1 VPTGRTGRTS
11 GEHWTYHPCNATD
24 SSGKTTY
31 VEAHAV
37 AAPRALG
44 KARAARI
51 TSPWAVAGIVAAFYL
66 LLVTPGLVGNPY
78 QFVNIGR
85 QYIHKGTSSAAIDDH
100 ARAINHRIGY
110 DGQFYYFLAADPVH
124 GNDYMDA
131 PGIIYSR
138 IGYPITARALSGG
151 NPVLVPYM
159 MVLVNVLA
167 AVAGTLAVAFFL
179 RRNGLPPAL
188 ALVYGLYPGL
198 VMAVIRDLTEPLA
211 FALAAGA
218 LLVFDARS
226 KWRLLGSGALF
237 GLAMLTRETVA
248 IFPAIL
254 ALALLVGVGNVSEWR
269 IRLRWGNIARA
280 VAFAELA
287 FAPLLVWRHVL
298 ATVLPHAATQEQ
310 FVSGEHHVAGVGGAT
325 GTLLT
330 ALVPFHAIAK
340 QWPWTGDDVTDLL
353 LVILPALLWA
363 GIAIVLLR
371 RKVTPPPM
379 FVLANVAV
387 FVIFLP
393 TPIAVDYASLGR
405 ASIGI
410 LLAVMLTLPLL
421 PDAFGKRAE
430 LMRGTLVLWS
440 LPLCIVVGL
449 LFHTIGPKY
458 VW

>member
-1 VPTGRTGRTS
+1 M
-11 GEHWTYHPCNATD
+11 
-24 SSGKTTY
+24 
-31 VEAHAV
+31 EAHAV
-37 AAPRALG
+37 AVPRVL
-44 KARAARI
+44 KRERAARI
-51 TSPWAVAGIVAAFYL
+51 TSPWAVAAIVAAFYAL
-66 LLVTPGLVGNPY
+66 LTTPGLLSNPY

-85 QYIHKGTSSAAIDDH
+85 QFLHKSTSSAAIDQH
-100 ARAINHRIGY
+100 ARAINHKIGY
-110 DGQFYYFLAADPVH
+110 DGQFYYFLAVDPAN
-124 GNDYMDA
+124 GKDYMDNS
-131 PGIIYSR
+131 GVIYSR
-138 IGYPITARALSGG
+138 IGYPMTVRALSGG

-159 MVLVNVLA
+159 MMLVNILA
-167 AVAGTLAVAFFL
+167 AVGGTLAVAFFL
-179 RRNGLPPAL
+179 KRHGLPPAL

-198 VMAVIRDLTEPLA
+198 IMAVLRDLTEPLA

-248 IFPAIL
+248 LFPAIL

-269 IRLRWGNIARA
+269 VRLRWGNIARSI
-280 VAFAELA
+280 AFAELA
-287 FAPLLVWRHVL
+287 FAPLLIWRHVV
-298 ATVLPHAATQEQ
+298 ATVLPHTATQEA
-310 FVSGEHHVAGVGGAT
+310 FVGGEHHVAGVGGTA
-325 GTLLT
+325 GSLLT

-353 LVILPALLWA
+353 IVFLPALLWA
-363 GIAIVLLR
+363 GIAIVLVR
-371 RKVTPPPM
+371 RKVTLPPL
-379 FVLANVAV
+379 FVLANVAI

-393 TPIAVDYASLGR
+393 TPIAVDYSSLGR

-421 PDAFGKRAE
+421 PSAFGKRAE
-430 LMRGTLVLWS
+430 LVRGTLVLWS

-449 LFHTIGPKY
+449 LLHTVGPKY